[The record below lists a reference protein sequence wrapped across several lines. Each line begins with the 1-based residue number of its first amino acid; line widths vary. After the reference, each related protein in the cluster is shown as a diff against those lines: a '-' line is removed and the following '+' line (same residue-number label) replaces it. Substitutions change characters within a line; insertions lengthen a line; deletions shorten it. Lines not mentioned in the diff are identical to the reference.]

1 MTHPFLLASMASF
14 DQHGKVVVYAVAAQ
28 MLGLAIGPAFAA
40 SLIQQ
45 NDYNLVIIAG
55 MALFLLSFLMI
66 LIPLLAHQRQRQRL
80 Q

>member
-1 MTHPFLLASMASF
+1 MTHPYLLASMASF

-45 NDYNLVIIAG
+45 NDYSLVIMAG
-55 MALFLLSFLMI
+55 IALFLLSFLMI
-66 LIPLLAHQRQRQRL
+66 LIPLQAHQRQRQNL

>member
-1 MTHPFLLASMASF
+1 MASF

-45 NDYNLVIIAG
+45 NDYSLVIMAG
-55 MALFLLSFLMI
+55 MVLFLLSFLMI

-80 Q
+80 QLNNP